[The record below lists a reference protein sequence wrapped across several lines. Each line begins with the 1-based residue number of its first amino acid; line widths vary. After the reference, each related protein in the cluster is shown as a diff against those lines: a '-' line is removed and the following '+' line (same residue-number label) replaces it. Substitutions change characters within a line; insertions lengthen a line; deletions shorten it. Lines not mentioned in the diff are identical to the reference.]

1 MTAKRKSE
9 EPVYES
15 SRVKGLADGQF
26 AVMGT
31 IEGEATEVVVSTHAT
46 VDLAIKALS

>member
-1 MTAKRKSE
+1 MATKRKSD

-15 SRVKGLADGQF
+15 TRVKGLADGEF

-31 IEGEATEVVVSTHAT
+31 IEGEATEVVVSTHPT
-46 VDLAIKALS
+46 VDEAIKALS